1 MKKRVLCYGDSNT
14 WGYIPEGQPDGFH
27 MRFPED
33 IRWTGILQTALG
45 EDYAVIEEGLNGRT
59 TSFDQ
64 RGFRCR
70 NGLQYLEGSLL
81 THEPIDVAII
91 YLGVNDLK
99 LQICGDPKKSAESMA
114 ALLDFVNR
122 ARLGP
127 EGGPTKVL
135 LILPPP
141 VGDGILFSPFRN
153 DFGGEQAIEA
163 SRQLNREYRK
173 IADRFGLESL
183 DAAAYA
189 VAGADGIHLTAESH
203 VLLGHAIAEK
213 VQAMLSAEAEENHA

>member
-33 IRWTGILQTALG
+33 IRWTGVLQAALG
-45 EDYAVIEEGLNGRT
+45 DGYAVIEEGLNGRT

-70 NGLQYLEGSLL
+70 NGLAYLESSLL
-81 THEPIDVAII
+81 THEPIDVAVI

-99 LQICGDPKKSAESMA
+99 LQICGDPKKSAESLA
-114 ALLDFVNR
+114 ALLDFVKR

-135 LILPPP
+135 LILPPLI
-141 VGDGILFSPFRN
+141 GTGILFPPFRD
-153 DFGGEQAIEA
+153 DFGGERAIEA
-163 SRQLNREYRK
+163 SRQLNREYKR

-189 VAGADGIHLTAESH
+189 ETGADGLHLTADSH

-213 VQAMLSAEAEENHA
+213 VQAMLAEGESHAQD